1 MTTNAIISMVK
12 NDRTFIKIVCGC
24 NGHNAEKL
32 AKIIKDNRLDK
43 IHDIYKV
50 ALENKF
56 GCIDCLVV
64 MNNDDII
71 FKGEYERLSYLY
83 REKFDDPSFNPRWE
97 CGTAEYVIILKID
110 ESSNSVIEE
119 LKNWMYDVDVA
130 IMDDVLEFL
139 HDHKMLNESGEKL
152 KHEFWE
158 KYIKGDKNDRK

>member
-1 MTTNAIISMVK
+1 MTTQAIVSIVK
-12 NDRTFIKIVCGC
+12 NGHTFIKAVCGC
-24 NGHNAEKL
+24 NGYNAEKL

-43 IHDIYKV
+43 IRDIYKI

-71 FKGEYERLSYLY
+71 FKGDTEPSSLY
-83 REKFDDPSFNPRWE
+83 REKFDDPSFNPIWK
-97 CGTAEYVIILKID
+97 CGTAENVIILKID
-110 ESSNSVIEE
+110 ESVNNVIEE
-119 LKNWMYDVDVA
+119 LKNCVFDTDVA
-130 IMDDVLEFL
+130 IVDDVLEFL

-158 KYIKGDKNDRK
+158 KYIKGDKNGKN